1 MQATARKMADF
12 QTQRQEELTRKIE
25 TSKAKFESVQMKNKL
40 NEDSRS
46 QRNEDIAMAV
56 VNKSIKADETVRKRF
71 TDA

>member
-12 QTQRQEELTRKIE
+12 QTQRQEELNRKIE
-25 TSKAKFESVQMKNKL
+25 TSKAKFDSVQMKNRL

-46 QRNEDIAMAV
+46 QRNEDIAVAV
-56 VNKSIKADETVRKRF
+56 VNKSMRADETVRKRY